1 MAGEALAGSLTWTL
15 MDVRYF
21 VSLKGHEMNHVY
33 VRRSLRALVKAM
45 NSALRGDWKVSM
57 EDDAES
63 IVKGVEL
70 RRVNSSDFTTSYM

>member
-1 MAGEALAGSLTWTL
+1 MQSPTWML
-15 MDVRYF
+15 PCVRYF

-45 NSALRGDWKVSM
+45 NSALRGDWKVSI

-63 IVKGVEL
+63 IVRGVEL
-70 RRVNSSDFTTSYM
+70 RIMNPNDFTTSYM

>member
-21 VSLKGHEMNHVY
+21 VSLKGHEMDNFY

-63 IVKGVEL
+63 IVRGVEL
-70 RRVNSSDFTTSYM
+70 RIMNPNDFTTSYM

>member
-1 MAGEALAGSLTWTL
+1 MPSPTWML
-15 MDVRYF
+15 PCVQYF

-63 IVKGVEL
+63 IVRGVEL
-70 RRVNSSDFTTSYM
+70 RIMNPNDFTTSYM